1 MGRRLDSPRVRRIL
15 HPTDFSNG
23 ARKAESEAVRL
34 ARTLDAELL
43 LLHVVPEVYLYG
55 RGRVKIAERLQ
66 LQAIRVAAGRRAL
79 AHRVSQ
85 LRSRGVRVKGLV
97 LSGSPRAKTVA
108 IARRARCDMIV
119 MGTRGGN
126 ALSRW
131 LLGSVADRVVRRA
144 ACPVLTVR
152 K

>member
-1 MGRRLDSPRVRRIL
+1 VRRIL
-15 HPTDFSNG
+15 HPTDFSSG
-23 ARKAESEAVRL
+23 ARQAESEAVRL
-34 ARTLDAELL
+34 ARALDAKLL

-55 RGRVKIAERLQ
+55 RGRVNLAELLRLE
-66 LQAIRVAAGRRAL
+66 AIRLAAGRRAL

-97 LSGSPRAKTVA
+97 RSGSPPAQIVA
-108 IARRARCDMIV
+108 VARRARCDMIV

-144 ACPVLTVR
+144 TCSVLTVR

>member
-1 MGRRLDSPRVRRIL
+1 
-15 HPTDFSNG
+15 
-23 ARKAESEAVRL
+23 
-34 ARTLDAELL
+34 
-43 LLHVVPEVYLYG
+43 
-55 RGRVKIAERLQ
+55 VKITDLLQ
-66 LQAIRVAAGRRAL
+66 LQAIRLAAGRRAL
-79 AHRVSQ
+79 AYRVAR

-97 LSGSPRAKTVA
+97 LSGSPPAQILAV
-108 IARRARCDMIV
+108 ARRARCDIIV

-144 ACPVLTVR
+144 SCPVLTVR

>member
-1 MGRRLDSPRVRRIL
+1 MQGQRANPGARRIL

-23 ARKAESEAVRL
+23 ARQAETEAVRL
-34 ARTLDAELL
+34 ARAMGAKLL
-43 LLHVVPEVYLYG
+43 LLHVVPEVYLYA
-55 RGRVKIAERLQ
+55 RGRVKITDLLQ
-66 LQAIRVAAGRRAL
+66 LQAIRLAAGRRAL
-79 AHRVSQ
+79 AHRVAR

-97 LSGSPRAKTVA
+97 LSGSPPAQILAV
-108 IARRARCDMIV
+108 ARRARCDIIV

-131 LLGSVADRVVRRA
+131 LLGSVADRVVRGA
-144 ACPVLTVR
+144 SCPVLTVR

>member
-1 MGRRLDSPRVRRIL
+1 MWGRRASPRVRKIL
-15 HPTDFSNG
+15 HPTDFSSG
-23 ARKAESEAVRL
+23 ASQAEIEAVRL
-34 ARTLDAELL
+34 ARALGAKLL
-43 LLHVVPEVYLYG
+43 LLHVVPEAYLYA
-55 RGRVKIAERLQ
+55 RGRVKITDLLQ
-66 LQAIRVAAGRRAL
+66 LQAIRLAAGRRAL
-79 AHRVSQ
+79 ADRVSR

-97 LSGSPRAKTVA
+97 LSGSPAAQIVA
-108 IARRARCDMIV
+108 VARRASCDMIV